1 MLLNQDPLNGAHI
14 IKAIEDGCLILP
26 EEKICHSCLISN
38 QEIWHRPDITNITQL
53 DQALIDKALDLKPE
67 IFFLGTGP
75 KIIFPDPNLM
85 RPLLEANIGVEVMD
99 THAAARTYDIV
110 VAENRPAAAFF
121 IIDNKATN
129 N

>member
-1 MLLNQDPLNGAHI
+1 MLLNQDPLSGDYI
-14 IKAIEDGCLILP
+14 IKAIEDDCLVLP

-38 QEIWHRPDITNITQL
+38 QDIWHRPDITSVAQL
-53 DQALIDKALDLKPE
+53 DQAVIDKVLSLKPE

-75 KIIFPDPNLM
+75 KIVFPDPDLM

-99 THAAARTYDIV
+99 THAAARTYDVV
-110 VAENRPAAAFF
+110 VAENRQAAAFF
-121 IIDNKATN
+121 ILDKPKN